1 MKTTIT
7 TTSRHG
13 NVTKL
18 SSFLVACFLTV
29 ALHVTPVSSFTRQIR
44 VPYCTPP
51 MATATTTH
59 KRSPQLVRR
68 CMLIDPASSFQDYAS
83 NRDILDTAI
92 TTLQS
97 STMTALQSST
107 IVAEATA
114 QNGAS
119 LSSSSLATNSDV
131 WVFVAGIIPFGW
143 ATIEFWRRIAVGES
157 FGTGSDSIVIIGED
171 SNPDSS
177 RGRRVLGKDALV
189 VAYILFGIAAAVLG
203 VVLYTVITSDAPPA
217 DFSAATSSLVSP
229 TLDVI

>member
-1 MKTTIT
+1 M
-7 TTSRHG
+7 
-13 NVTKL
+13 
-18 SSFLVACFLTV
+18 
-29 ALHVTPVSSFTRQIR
+29 
-44 VPYCTPP
+44 
-51 MATATTTH
+51 
-59 KRSPQLVRR
+59 
-68 CMLIDPASSFQDYAS
+68 
-83 NRDILDTAI
+83 
-92 TTLQS
+92 
-97 STMTALQSST
+97 

-114 QNGAS
+114 QNGGS